1 MPVLSLSRRASH
13 VSSVGINT
21 HQEMIDKIYQG
32 IRIVTILGLIMLALY
47 VAFWVLKTASFYLF
61 YEDMVRETIIEM
73 VSPEFLR

>member
-1 MPVLSLSRRASH
+1 
-13 VSSVGINT
+13 
-21 HQEMIDKIYQG
+21 MIDKIYQG